1 MGFPCSSAGE
11 ESACNA
17 GDLVSIPGLGRS
29 PGEGKGYPL
38 QYSGLENSMDHIVHG
53 VAKSWTRL
61 GDFHPLR
68 THMSSIHQDSQ
79 GLNWTLLQGFQV
91 LMLLENGC
99 APHLLSENFLLPWY
113 FAYQVLLQGPVVAWY
128 WVCSHVPMCW
138 LQRGLER
145 ECLSFGGGISLSF
158 FSTHDVR
165 NPPNSEIRFKLSSG
179 RNCCY
184 C

>member
-68 THMSSIHQDSQ
+68 THMSSIHQDGQ
-79 GLNWTLLQGFQV
+79 GLNWTLLLSFQV
-91 LMLLENGC
+91 LVLLENGC
-99 APHLLSENFLLPWY
+99 APTPTFRELPPALI
-113 FAYQVLLQGPVVAWY
+113 FCFTG
-128 WVCSHVPMCW
+128 
-138 LQRGLER
+138 
-145 ECLSFGGGISLSF
+145 SF
-158 FSTHDVR
+158 FKVQRLLGIGCAVTCPCADCRGGLKGSAWVLGVELVSAS
-165 NPPNSEIRFKLSSG
+165 PPLMMWEIPQMVK
-179 RNCCY
+179 
-184 C
+184 